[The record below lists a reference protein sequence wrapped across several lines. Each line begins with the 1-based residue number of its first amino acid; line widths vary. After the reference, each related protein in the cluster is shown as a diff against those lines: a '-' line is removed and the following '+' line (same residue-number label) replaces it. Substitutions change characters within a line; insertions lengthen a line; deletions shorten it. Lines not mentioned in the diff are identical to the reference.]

1 MNGAARHGAIVFERV
16 NAGGAAEVMKSITK
30 LVLVV
35 GLMTVSTG
43 AFAQAKPPAA
53 GNDNPGAGEGLPDD
67 YCSRKGVL
75 CVGVLKIVGRVQ
87 RPFALAEVGRIS
99 PKLTLSELR
108 QPFLDRI
115 EEAVVHD
122 PF

>member
-1 MNGAARHGAIVFERV
+1 
-16 NAGGAAEVMKSITK
+16 MKSIAK
-30 LVLVV
+30 LVLLV
-35 GLMTVSTG
+35 GLLTVSTG
-43 AFAQAKPPAA
+43 ALAQQKPPAS
-53 GNDNPGAGEGLPDD
+53 NDNPSPGEGLPDD

>member
-1 MNGAARHGAIVFERV
+1 MKSWAFGMILAALVVNVGAASDAFAQPK
-16 NAGGAAEVMKSITK
+16 NPPPPPSTAQGGAA
-30 LVLVV
+30 
-35 GLMTVSTG
+35 
-43 AFAQAKPPAA
+43 P
-53 GNDNPGAGEGLPDD
+53 NPGQQDD
-67 YCSRKGVL
+67 ICKKIL
-75 CVGVLKIVGRVQ
+75 CVPETQIIGRVQ
-87 RPFALAEVGRIS
+87 KPFVLAEVTKIP